1 MVLPLERCRFR
12 QLKHEDD
19 EVAEEYRLYVGRDA
33 LIKQTKHIR
42 TALDMVHYSLKS
54 YLLV

>member
-1 MVLPLERCRFR
+1 MVLPPERCRLR
-12 QLKHEDD
+12 QLEHEDD
-19 EVAEEYRLYVGRDA
+19 EVAEEYRLYVSGV
-33 LIKQTKHIR
+33 LFIKREHIR